1 MREIRFKLSGIVLK
15 TERELV
21 LEKGSTMRISTKR
34 KGVCR
39 THERRR
45 ERVIITGDIILYEEK
60 IQEYLG
66 GLRLALNRIG
76 SE

>member
-1 MREIRFKLSGIVLK
+1 
-15 TERELV
+15 
-21 LEKGSTMRISTKR
+21 MRISTKR

-76 SE
+76 SQ